1 MSLAS
6 DQKNDDFKK
15 PTNALIFKT
24 LDDMAQNLLATDKK
38 SIFTSFKAK
47 RFNQIRQSLAN
58 LKTLEN
64 LTIACKPLQEA
75 QKQQLDQY

>member
-1 MSLAS
+1 MLLAS

-38 SIFTSFKAK
+38 SIFTYRGGYQCNHLIMPVSELVVPKDVIE
-47 RFNQIRQSLAN
+47 RNS
-58 LKTLEN
+58 
-64 LTIACKPLQEA
+64 
-75 QKQQLDQY
+75 